1 MAFTARSAATIRD
14 ELLADWKA
22 RHAADGRDLD
32 VQEGSDAYNE
42 ASSLALL
49 LEGIEVGAQ
58 EAANRVLVRSSFD
71 SDLDAF
77 ADDLGTSRQPA
88 VAARREVDVT
98 GANNTTYTVTGLTL
112 NHPSGLTFDLLDAI
126 TGNPLTSVLTDG
138 SGDATVLIECSEP
151 GTAGNLALGTI
162 LTWSAAPSGMGAT
175 GTVTGSVRSGE
186 AEESDVDLQTRL
198 LEILRERPASGNRAD
213 WRETA
218 REIGGVT
225 NAWVY
230 PLLAPPAS
238 TPGGGTPHTPGC
250 VTVVVV
256 GEDQGDSVTNE
267 RIIDDVPGAALAAH
281 KGYFE
286 GTHDADGNTLDAAR
300 GADSQW
306 RPVGM
311 EAADYTVEAAN
322 VQAQNVAVTLLLAS
336 SASWAWSGA
345 AMTLVGSTTT
355 AITVSGDQTAKNNKD
370 ALVFLGTSFARGGW
384 KKVNLGTGAFGGVNT
399 VFTVATMLDPL
410 ASAPDTSRGAYP
422 APSVWTALQT
432 AAFAHF
438 DALAPSDVD
447 TVTYPRSARFPP
459 ESWGAGYYAKLYR
472 LLLGRD
478 LMAVSGV
485 LTADVTTPATDVT
498 PAAAKTIVTLGEFFV
513 SPA

>member
-42 ASSLALL
+42 TSSLALL

-112 NHPSGLTFDLLDAI
+112 NHPSGLTFNLLDAI

-230 PLLAPPAS
+230 PLLAPPSS

-322 VQAQNVAVTLLLAS
+322 TQAQNVTATLLLAS
-336 SASWAWSGA
+336 SASWAWSGGA
-345 AMTLVGSTTT
+345 LTGVSATTT
-355 AITVSGDQTAKNNKD
+355 AIAVSGDHSAKAGKD
-370 ALVFLGTSFARGGW
+370 ALVFVGTSGAGSTRGGW
-384 KKVNLGTGAFGGVNT
+384 LKVTITTAVFGGVNT
-399 VFTVATMLDPL
+399 TLSFAEIT
-410 ASAPDTSRGAYP
+410 SAPNHARNVYP
-422 APSVWTALQT
+422 APSVWSALRL

-438 DALAPSDVD
+438 DALAPSDVE
-447 TVTYPRSARFPP
+447 TSTYPRSARFPP
-459 ESWGAGYYAKLYR
+459 ESWGVGYYAKLYR
-472 LLLGRD
+472 QLLARD

-485 LTADVTTPATDVT
+485 LTATIATPSGDVT
-498 PAAAKTIVTLGEFFV
+498 PSAAKTIVTLGEFLV
-513 SPA
+513 TP